1 MRRRIAV
8 TVCAALVA
16 AMLGACGGSTGA
28 SGGQAE
34 AAAETEAE
42 QTQEETAE
50 AEAPAEETQAAE
62 AETPAE
68 ETQAAD
74 TQAAADDVA
83 QDLSAGTNSFG
94 NGTILGGAITPSEAE
109 ENADYEKIDAADPQ
123 AALGSAPEIEGLEP
137 IEGAEGNPLAG
148 MVSVGGE
155 VQEYSAFY
163 MGENQGIMGFVVTF
177 GNISDILTNYAE
189 VYDFDKSAGYTR
201 EDMLR
206 VDVDSIY
213 PGFTSMSCTDY
224 RIVDAGGVY
233 RLMLLVMDLDDPDNV
248 KEAMDNGIFT
258 SSTYYYPQVL
268 SASGLNSSLRSSG
281 MYEMTDEEIQ
291 MMHLIE

>member
-137 IEGAEGNPLAG
+137 IEGAEGTLHFIPFQQVNEAC
-148 MVSVGGE
+148 
-155 VQEYSAFY
+155 
-163 MGENQGIMGFVVTF
+163 
-177 GNISDILTNYAE
+177 ILPFIK
-189 VYDFDKSAGYTR
+189 V
-201 EDMLR
+201 
-206 VDVDSIY
+206 
-213 PGFTSMSCTDY
+213 
-224 RIVDAGGVY
+224 
-233 RLMLLVMDLDDPDNV
+233 
-248 KEAMDNGIFT
+248 
-258 SSTYYYPQVL
+258 
-268 SASGLNSSLRSSG
+268 
-281 MYEMTDEEIQ
+281 
-291 MMHLIE
+291 